1 MVVAAK
7 AATVKKMK
15 LRAATV
21 AVALMA
27 AGLL

>member
-7 AATVKKMK
+7 AATMKKMK

-21 AVALMA
+21 AVAMTA
-27 AGLL
+27 VGLL